1 MIVPYKGRT
10 PRMGTGVF
18 VAPGATVIGD
28 VWIGDSSSVW
38 FNAVIRG
45 DVNFVRI
52 GDSTNVQDS
61 CVLHVA
67 TRDFP
72 LYIGNGVTVGH
83 GCVLHGCKI
92 GNRCLI
98 GMGAVIL
105 DGAEIGEGALIASGS
120 VVLQGTSVPPRTLVA
135 GIPAVR
141 KRDVDADTLRM
152 IEQSAADYV
161 ALAGDYL
168 AGDGP
173 ARV

>member
-1 MIVPYKGRT
+1 MIVPYKGT
-10 PRMGTGVF
+10 KPRMGTGVF

-28 VWIGDSSSVW
+28 VWIGDFSSVW
-38 FNAVIRG
+38 FNTVIRG

-72 LYIGNGVTVGH
+72 LYVGNGVTVGH

-92 GNRCLI
+92 GNRCLV

-105 DGAEIGEGALIASGS
+105 DGVEVGEGSLIASGS
-120 VVLQGTSVPPRTLVA
+120 VVLQGARIPPRTLVA
-135 GIPAVR
+135 GIPAAK
-141 KRDVDADTLRM
+141 KRDVDADTLLM
-152 IEQSAADYV
+152 IERSAEDYV
-161 ALAGDYL
+161 ALAKEYL
-168 AGDGP
+168 AGP
-173 ARV
+173 RT